1 MLEAGEPEGRLP
13 DARFA
18 LEHEGSPPSPC
29 LADEGV
35 EGAQLRLPADY
46 LEHRLDRDRGR
57 QQGNLD
63 LHPHAGRCGASV
75 ARSPVPKGATQV
87 SWSSRNQLLITHGL
101 NAPLLELV
109 RPDGSGLRTLR
120 PGLRD
125 EAFVNPKWSPD
136 GRRITYEHWT
146 GCNGSACGGGLGI
159 EIADLRGNVI
169 RSLGNG
175 EYPTFSPSGTS
186 IAYGTVEASSSD
198 HSLTVR
204 RDRSSTALSRPTAS
218 AGKRG
223 KPRKAWMRA
232 DARDGRDALRRHAPP
247 ISLRGTLRF
256 DPAPARSSGS

>member
-1 MLEAGEPEGRLP
+1 
-13 DARFA
+13 
-18 LEHEGSPPSPC
+18 
-29 LADEGV
+29 
-35 EGAQLRLPADY
+35 
-46 LEHRLDRDRGR
+46 
-57 QQGNLD
+57 
-63 LHPHAGRCGASV
+63 
-75 ARSPVPKGATQV
+75 VPKGATQV

-159 EIADLRGNVI
+159 ELADLRGNVI

-186 IAYGTVEASSSD
+186 IAYGTVEGVFIR
-198 HSLTVR
+198 SL
-204 RDRSSTALSRPTAS
+204 
-218 AGKRG
+218 
-223 KPRKAWMRA
+223 A
-232 DARDGRDALRRHAPP
+232 DGTTRQ
-247 ISLRGTLRF
+247 IVNGTLETHGIGWQ
-256 DPAPARSSGS
+256 AR